1 MNIEAQFVHATD
13 ESYIL
18 QDFRISHASGFL
30 EDIDAEVQAHPA
42 QFNSTFRFDLQG
54 EVFHLSAC
62 ELRQL
67 LRARDNGAKP

>member
-18 QDFRISHASGFL
+18 QDFRISHASGNL
-30 EDIDAEVQAHPA
+30 EDVDAEVQAHPST
-42 QFNSTFRFDLQG
+42 FKSTFRFDLQG

-62 ELRQL
+62 ELLDL
-67 LRARDNGAKP
+67 LRTRNSA